1 MKLAPA
7 LLVALLGV
15 AATAPPALA
24 DDASVVAA
32 YDARQTTDLPAAGQ
46 AYLKARRRYERVNTV
61 ASARR
66 VIRKDKALNTVL
78 RRIAGEVAA
87 QPASTPRGDEGRRLA
102 LREIRAW
109 IAANR
114 LEIRAIRLTIR
125 GHLARANRLIAR
137 ANRTFRHGERLG
149 RRAVRAFA
157 DSGHPAPHGSVIDGK
172 PLRP

>member
-7 LLVALLGV
+7 VLAALVAV
-15 AATAPPALA
+15 AAAAPPALA

-46 AYLKARRRYERVNTV
+46 AYQEARRRFDRVLTIR
-61 ASARR
+61 AARR
-66 VIRKDKALNTVL
+66 VIRTDQALNTVL

-87 QPASTPRGDEGRRLA
+87 QTVSSARGDEGRLLA

-109 IAANR
+109 VAANR
-114 LEIRAIRLTIR
+114 LEIRAFRVWMR
-125 GHLARANRLIAR
+125 GSRARANRLIGR
-137 ANRTFRHGERLG
+137 ANRTFLHGERLG
-149 RRAVRAFA
+149 RRAVRAFT
-157 DSGHPAPHGSVIDGK
+157 DTGHAPPHGSVIDGK